1 MGKESAMPMKK
12 YSLIPIFWLIL
23 ASYFSIAAHKLGLGS
38 GGRPGAGLFPFGA
51 AVTIIIITSLRLFAY
66 GNESSK
72 PMFATVA
79 REWWKVAAILAGI
92 MSYALLL
99 EALGFVLCTFLL
111 MAFYLK
117 IIASQRWLNSL
128 VFAVSV
134 ALLSHLFFDVLL
146 HAQLPRGLL
155 AVFQ

>member
-12 YSLIPIFWLIL
+12 YPLIPIFWLIL
-23 ASYFSIAAHKLGLGS
+23 ASYFSIAARKLGLGG
-38 GGRPGAGLFPFGA
+38 GGRPGPGLFPCGA
-51 AVTIIIITSLRLFAY
+51 AVTIIIITLLRLFTY

-72 PMFATVA
+72 PMFATAA
-79 REWWKVAAILAGI
+79 REWWKIAAVLAGI

-99 EALGFVLCTFLL
+99 EPLGFVLCTFLL

-117 IIASQRWLNSL
+117 VIASQHWPNSL
-128 VFAVSV
+128 AFAVSV

-155 AVFQ
+155 AAFQ